1 LTYKIDIRKTI
12 RAIRW
17 GEFYLLATAVVVMV
31 MVMMAVVAIAA
42 PGMQLDTR
50 HQVAH
55 TNHHNLRLP
64 LHWSFL
70 FRFDLCR

>member
-31 MVMMAVVAIAA
+31 MVMMAVAAIAT
-42 PGMQLDTR
+42 L
-50 HQVAH
+50 V
-55 TNHHNLRLP
+55 L
-64 LHWSFL
+64 SFS
-70 FRFDLCR
+70 F